1 MKNLKIIL
9 PALLLAFLATAASAQ
24 KSTVTET
31 FKVLGNCGMCQK
43 TIQTAALDAG
53 AKSAVWD
60 VDAHTLTVTF
70 KEKKTSVDAIQKAIA
85 AKGYDT
91 PLHKSDDAVYNNLH
105 GCCQYDRSESLVQ

>member
-9 PALLLAFLATAASAQ
+9 PALLLAFFATAASAQ

-43 TIQTAALDAG
+43 TIQTAALGAG
-53 AKSAVWD
+53 AKTAVWD

-70 KEKKTSVDAIQKAIA
+70 KEKKTSVEKIQEAVA
-85 AKGYDT
+85 NSGYDT
-91 PLHKSDDAVYNNLH
+91 PKFKASEAAYSNLH
-105 GCCQYDRSESLVQ
+105 GCCQYDRSESLEQ